1 MAFHSVVVDLTEKK
15 ETRPYCQW
23 LSIRLLLI
31 SQKERRKEIK
41 KERKKETR
49 TTTNV
54 VSRDLLT
61 K

>member
-31 SQKERRKEIK
+31 SQKER
-41 KERKKETR
+41 KKETC

-54 VSRDLLT
+54 VSREI
-61 K
+61 

>member
-41 KERKKETR
+41 KERKKE
-49 TTTNV
+49 
-54 VSRDLLT
+54 RDPYNNQCCVQRSFD
-61 K
+61 